1 MSEQI
6 VLDLGEYGEVLV
18 EDVAQQKKGV
28 VSVSRGEKK
37 ERKRIDAGKLLRMPL
52 TGLSKLF
59 MASVP
64 ESGPDDAYAVDE
76 FCVEFDLSIE
86 AEAGSNLGAI
96 VKIVPSGGMK
106 CTYTWKRK
114 KTEKQETAE

>member
-1 MSEQI
+1 
-6 VLDLGEYGEVLV
+6 
-18 EDVAQQKKGV
+18 
-28 VSVSRGEKK
+28 
-37 ERKRIDAGKLLRMPL
+37 
-52 TGLSKLF
+52 
-59 MASVP
+59 
-64 ESGPDDAYAVDE
+64 
-76 FCVEFDLSIE
+76 VEFDLSIE